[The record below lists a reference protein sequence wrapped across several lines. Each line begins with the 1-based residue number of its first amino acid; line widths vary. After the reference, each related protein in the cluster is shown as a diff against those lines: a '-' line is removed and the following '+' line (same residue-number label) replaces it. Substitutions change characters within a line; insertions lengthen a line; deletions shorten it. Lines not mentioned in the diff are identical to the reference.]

1 MHGPIYLKSVYRC
14 KSKIKTQSRTFG
26 TVDLIKNKKMK
37 RIILFLSVCFALS
50 IIAAAQNIQNN
61 SVSNHANKFEQLGA
75 ILPTPNEYR
84 TASGAPGQKYWQMRA
99 DYDIKCELDEPNNK
113 LIGSETI
120 TYFNNSPDVL
130 TYLWMQLDE
139 NQHSTVNNANY
150 QTANTLPVQAT
161 DKMLDRAIERRTD
174 NGYGFNITKL
184 TDITGKALNYTINK
198 TMMKVDLP
206 VPLKPGQKFIFNL
219 DWNYKIANRGD
230 FLRFGG
236 ARGGYENFPEDNN
249 NNYTMTQWYP
259 RMCKYGDEI
268 GWQNHQFTGTGEFT
282 LSFGNFKVQMTVPA
296 DHIVGATGQCQNY
309 AQTLSPA
316 QMARWQK
323 ASRPGG
329 TTEPL
334 QIVTLDE
341 ALNASKQ
348 KSTAKKTWIFK
359 ADNVRDFA
367 WTASRRFVWDAMS
380 TTVEGKK
387 VMSMSYYAKEAY
399 PIYSKF
405 STKAVAHTLKSY
417 SKFSIPYPYPVAISV
432 EGNQGMEYPMISFNP
447 GRAEK
452 DGSYTEGAKNAAIL
466 VIIHEVGHTFFPM
479 IINSDERQWTW
490 MDEGLNS
497 YMQYL
502 TQELWDNK
510 FPSNGG
516 PAWSITDYM
525 KLPKDQLEP
534 IMTNSE
540 NINNFGANAYS
551 KVATGLNILRE
562 TIVGRELFDNA
573 FREYSKRWAFK
584 HPSPADLFRTLE
596 DATGEDLDWFW
607 RGWFFGT
614 DACDISID
622 TVKHAKPDLTAIPN
636 QVNDSIAMRPLPKPA
651 VNAFED
657 ISKIRNKED
666 KNIVFETDKDKSL
679 RDFYWEYDRGNQK
692 YDTAKYPVLIKA
704 QTEALDEAGRQKYGD
719 KNMYEI
725 TFSNKGGLVMPII
738 LEWTYKDG
746 TKEIERIPAQV
757 WRKNEKKVTKTFMKD
772 KEVASVKLDPYKE
785 TADVDE
791 SNNTYGDIKE
801 PSKFKV
807 FKQKQ
812 GVTPAPGINPM
823 QKAVEKKAF

>member
-1 MHGPIYLKSVYRC
+1 MK
-14 KSKIKTQSRTFG
+14 
-26 TVDLIKNKKMK
+26 KNLLLN
-37 RIILFLSVCFALS
+37 ILLLFFCAS
-50 IIAAAQNIQNN
+50 IQAQIQNN
-61 SVSNHANKFEQLGA
+61 SNSNHANKFEQLGT
-75 ILPTPNEYR
+75 ILPTPNEQR
-84 TASGAPGQKYWQMRA
+84 TASGAPGIKYWQQRV
-99 DYDIKCELDEPNNK
+99 DYDIKCELDEANNK
-113 LIGSETI
+113 LTGSETI

-130 TYLWMQLDE
+130 SYFWMQLDE

-150 QTANTLPVQAT
+150 QSQNTLGTQYT
-161 DKMLDRAIERRTD
+161 DKVLDRFEERKSD
-174 NGYGFNITKL
+174 NGYGMNITKL
-184 TDITGKALNYTINK
+184 TDATGKALKYTINK

-206 VPLKPGQKFIFNL
+206 IPLKPGQKFVFNV
-219 DWNYKIANRGD
+219 DWNYKLANRSD

-259 RMCKYGDEI
+259 RLCKYSDDQ

-296 DHIVGATGQCQNY
+296 DHIVGGTGECQNY
-309 AQTLSPA
+309 TQTLSST

-323 ASRPGG
+323 AH
-329 TTEPL
+329 TAKEPL

-341 ALNASKQ
+341 ALNTSKQ
-348 KSTAKKTWIFK
+348 KSKAKKTWIYK

-367 WTASRRFVWDAMS
+367 WTSSRRFVWDAMPVM
-380 TTVEGKK
+380 VEGKK
-387 VMSMSYYAKEAY
+387 AMAMSYYAKEAY
-399 PIYSKF
+399 PIYSKY
-405 STKAVAHTLKSY
+405 STKAVAHTLKTY

-447 GRAEK
+447 GRALP
-452 DGSYTEGAKNAAIL
+452 DGSYSEGSKNAAIL

-479 IINSDERQWTW
+479 IVNSDERQWTW

-497 YMQYL
+497 YLQYL

-510 FPSNGG
+510 FPSDGG
-516 PAWSITDYM
+516 VPSQITDYM

-540 NINNFGANAYS
+540 NINNFGANAYD

-584 HPSPADLFRTLE
+584 SPNPADFFRTIE

-607 RGWFFGT
+607 RGWFYGT

-622 TVKHAKPDLTAIPN
+622 TVKYAVPDVTAIPQ
-636 QVNDSIAMRPLPKPA
+636 QVNDTTVYRPLAKPL
-651 VNAFED
+651 VNEFED
-657 ISKIRNKED
+657 LSKIRNRTD
-666 KNIVFETDKDKSL
+666 NNILFETDKDTAL
-679 RDFYWEYDRGNQK
+679 RDFYWKYAREMEK
-692 YDTAKYPVLIKA
+692 YDTTKYPVVVKA
-704 QTEALDEAGRQKYGD
+704 QTEPLDEMGKQKYSS
-719 KNMYEI
+719 KHMYEI
-725 TFSNKGGLVMPII
+725 SFSNKGGLVMPII

-757 WRKNEKKVTKTFMKD
+757 WRKNEKKVIKTFMKE
-772 KEVASVKLDPYKE
+772 KEVASIKLDPFKE
-785 TADVDE
+785 TADIDE
-791 SNNTYGDIKE
+791 SNNTYGDIKP

-812 GVTPAPGINPM
+812 NVTPAQGINPM
-823 QKAVEKKAF
+823 QKAKEKKGF